1 MTKAVACDQ
10 QRWFAQMKLTCAD
23 KRPELQLVIRS
34 GDEHQGHGRQGGHVY
49 DRVGDLHISAC
60 QVQRK
65 T

>member
-1 MTKAVACDQ
+1 
-10 QRWFAQMKLTCAD
+10 MKLTCAD

-49 DRVGDLHISAC
+49 DGVGDLHISAC
-60 QVQRK
+60 QVQRQ